1 MATDLVLVVWGAGE
15 GLLLGGPGQVV
26 RGKAGLAEDE
36 DLCVKC
42 VLLCSAS
49 LPSEGELASLA
60 GLKLGCAQ
68 AGPLPPRLGCSADIV
83 WFRGACGE
91 MVLPSC
97 ALGLGQTFL
106 CPLQEKLPGESCPSQ
121 RWKTGC
127 CTSRTCC
134 LQPDPPSPL
143 QNRALRWTSACC
155 CSGRLSPVLG
165 RGAGSRVG
173 CPALRCSERTF
184 PPQDAAVGT
193 CSSTLVDEHG
203 TIFKKN
209 PRRVVRP
216 AGESCLGAGGTW
228 VPAWWRG
235 GKLLV
240 PGFSVQVGEA
250 GAASCLREQ

>member
-1 MATDLVLVVWGAGE
+1 
-15 GLLLGGPGQVV
+15 
-26 RGKAGLAEDE
+26 
-36 DLCVKC
+36 
-42 VLLCSAS
+42 
-49 LPSEGELASLA
+49 
-60 GLKLGCAQ
+60 
-68 AGPLPPRLGCSADIV
+68 
-83 WFRGACGE
+83 

-143 QNRALRWTSACC
+143 QNHALRWASACC
-155 CSGRLSPVLG
+155 CSSRLSPVLG

-173 CPALRCSERTF
+173 CPALRCSEGTF

-193 CSSTLVDEHG
+193 CGSSLVDERG
-203 TIFKKN
+203 TMFKKN

-216 AGESCLGAGGTW
+216 AGESCWGAGGTW

-235 GKLLV
+235 AAAAPWVFGAGGRGWGSLLL
-240 PGFSVQVGEA
+240 E
-250 GAASCLREQ
+250 GAAGLCQSCTVLLPPASPPLVQTTPSR